1 MQAYARYFLRKY
13 FVRSRCELTV
23 ALLAKEAL
31 NLAKVYNKN
40 VLGRTCPQNRLK
52 PKWFKKALNSKRF
65 SNAGIAGE
73 KKF

>member
-40 VLGRTCPQNRLK
+40 VLGRIYSAERNFK
-52 PKWFKKALNSKRF
+52 PKWV
-65 SNAGIAGE
+65 
-73 KKF
+73 